1 MKHLRILIMPLL
13 WVALSM
19 PATAEK
25 LSLSQL
31 SAYLNKLTTA
41 QGGFTQINAD
51 GSTSTGTIYI
61 KRPGR
66 IRFEYSPPEKTLVLA
81 SANTVAIFD
90 GKSNQPPEQYPLKR
104 TPLGIVLQKNVNL
117 GRAKMVVGHIS
128 DGTTT
133 TVIAQDPENPE
144 YGQIRLMFTA
154 NPVELRQWVI
164 VDGTGGETTLVLN
177 DLAEGMKLPAR
188 LFNIALEAE
197 DRGFQP

>member
-1 MKHLRILIMPLL
+1 MPLL